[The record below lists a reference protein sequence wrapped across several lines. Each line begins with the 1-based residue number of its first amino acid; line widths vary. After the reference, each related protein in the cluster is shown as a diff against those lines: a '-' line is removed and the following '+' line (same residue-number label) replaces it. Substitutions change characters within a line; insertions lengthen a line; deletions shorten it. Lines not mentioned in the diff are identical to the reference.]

1 MNELLKKFNLSPKYS
16 IKWSNYFDIYKNLLS
31 KYKKKK
37 ITLVEIGIGDGGSLY
52 MWRSFLHKKSNIIG
66 VDLNPE
72 AKKLEKDGFKIIIG
86 DQSKKEFWK
95 SFFKKVGKVDI
106 LIDDGGHTNIQQITT
121 LVESVNFI
129 KNGGK
134 IIIEDTHT
142 SFMSKKGF
150 NNPSKYSLVSFS
162 SSLIENLHRRNPNI
176 KKKMN
181 TFSKKIFSIEYFDS
195 IVSFNIDEK
204 KCGKTKNL
212 ENNKKLKKYFIDY
225 RFKKDLNKNKK
236 NNWFNIFFEKNFSKR
251 SVVYKVYERLLI
263 RKYYNLIKKK
273 TILNNR

>member
-1 MNELLKKFNLSPKYS
+1 MNEILKKFKSSPRYS

-176 KKKMN
+176 KKKN
-181 TFSKKIFSIEYFDS
+181 EYF
-195 IVSFNIDEK
+195 
-204 KCGKTKNL
+204 L
-212 ENNKKLKKYFIDY
+212 
-225 RFKKDLNKNKK
+225 
-236 NNWFNIFFEKNFSKR
+236 
-251 SVVYKVYERLLI
+251 
-263 RKYYNLIKKK
+263 
-273 TILNNR
+273 